1 MTTLRACVSCLAM
14 LAVLSAC
21 ATSETYR
28 DPPTGKPHC
37 AKPSQGGD
45 EDTDGGVGGT
55 GRTPEDCDEDL
66 RSD

>member
-1 MTTLRACVSCLAM
+1 MTTMRACLICATM

-21 ATSETYR
+21 ASSDTYR
-28 DPPTGKPHC
+28 DPPAGKPHC

-55 GRTPEDCDEDL
+55 GKTPEDCNEDV
-66 RSD
+66 RSE

>member
-1 MTTLRACVSCLAM
+1 MTTMRAWLICAAM

-21 ATSETYR
+21 ATSDTYR
-28 DPPTGKPHC
+28 GAPSDKPHC

-55 GRTPEDCDEDL
+55 GKTAEDCDEDQ